1 MTDRA
6 RKSTGNRYAPIVAAL
21 CQSRGWPLP
30 VAEHKFHDT
39 RRWRFDL
46 AWPALKLAAE
56 VNGGVF
62 VGGRHSRGAGQMK
75 DYEKLNS
82 AQILGWVVLQVTP
95 RQVVSGDLERLLG
108 AVFSDKMA
116 ERDRC

>member
-6 RKSTGNRYAPIVAAL
+6 RKSTGNRYAPIVTAL
-21 CQSRGWPLP
+21 CQSHGWPVP

-75 DYEKLNS
+75 DYEKLN
-82 AQILGWVVLQVTP
+82 AAALAGWTVLQVVPKQITD
-95 RQVVSGDLERLLG
+95 GTFHELLSSWFDQHAG
-108 AVFSDKMA
+108 A
-116 ERDRC
+116 R

>member
-75 DYEKLNS
+75 DYEKLN
-82 AQILGWVVLQVTP
+82 AAVLLGWAVI
-95 RQVVSGDLERLLG
+95 QVVPKQITDGTLGDILSRWFDQHAG
-108 AVFSDKMA
+108 A
-116 ERDRC
+116 R

>member
-1 MTDRA
+1 MKRP
-6 RKSTGNRYAPIVAAL
+6 STGNRYAPIVAAL
-21 CQSRGWPLP
+21 CQSRGWPVP

-75 DYEKLNS
+75 DYEKLN
-82 AQILGWVVLQVTP
+82 AAVLLGWSVI
-95 RQVVSGDLERLLG
+95 QVVPKQITDGTLNDILSRWFDQHAGEGRR
-108 AVFSDKMA
+108 
-116 ERDRC
+116 E